1 MMETSCFGLLQ
12 YLQKLSDKEF
22 QRFKELLRKE
32 PKKFK
37 LKPISWTKIK
47 NTSKEDLVMQLN
59 KHYPEKVWN
68 IVLSLFV
75 QVNREDLSTMIQK
88 ERIDKYTKYK
98 KYMKNTFQHIWT
110 LETNT
115 HITDRSYHKTIE
127 LQYRALQ
134 GIFDRK
140 SKPITAVVSG
150 SRGEGKTIFLRKVV
164 LDWAAGNLLQNR
176 FRYVFFFS
184 VFTLNT
190 TTEFSLA
197 ELISSNLPES
207 SETLDDILSDPKRIL
222 FILEGFDY
230 LKFDLELR
238 TNLCNDCTKKLP
250 TEIVLSSLLQK
261 IMLQECSLLLELGD
275 SSLSKIIPLL
285 QYPREIMITGFP
297 EQTIEFYCVSHFNI
311 QRGREIFENLK
322 RINTLFTLCSNPL
335 MCWMICSSLKWQ
347 DESREVEKYY
357 GGTVGL
363 LYTLFMV
370 SAFKSTFARTQS
382 KHNSDQLKTLCTLAV
397 EGMWKQVYVFDSEDL
412 RRNGISETD
421 KAVWLRMNFFQNQ
434 GHNIVFYHHTL
445 QWYFAILF
453 YFLKQGKET
462 HHPIIGSLPQLLG
475 EIYSHKQNQWFQTQ
489 VLLFGMITEQVASL
503 LEPCFGFVSTEAV
516 RQEIIR
522 YIKSLSQQECNEK
535 LLRTRNLFFC
545 LLSNQEESFVTQV
558 MDLFEEIT
566 VDICNVDD
574 LSATQYCLQQASK
587 LKHLHLHIQKRV
599 FSEIHDSECGDLE
612 NFNVDKEIVA
622 THWPM
627 ICSYLHKLYV
637 LDLDSCH
644 FSRKAIQD
652 LCNSMSPS
660 PTVPLTHFKLQS
672 LWCSFMTNFGDGSL
686 FHTLLQLPH
695 LKYLNLYGTN
705 LSNHVV
711 EMLCSALRCST
722 CKVEELLL
730 GKCDISSEA
739 CGIIATS
746 LINSKVKHLSLVE
759 NPLKNKGVMSLCEVL
774 KDPNCVLESL
784 MLSYCCLT
792 FIACGSLYE
801 ALLSNKHLSLLDLE
815 SNFLEDTG
823 VNLLC
828 EALKDPNCTLEE
840 LWLSGCYLTP
850 ESCEEIYTVFTCNK
864 NLKTLKLGNNS
875 IQDAGVKQL
884 CEALCHPNCKLQC
897 LGLDMC
903 ELTSDCCEDLALAL
917 TTCNTLKSL
926 NLDWNLLEHSG
937 LEVLCD
943 ALNHKDCNLKMLGL
957 DKSLFPEKSQT
968 LLQAVEKENKNLNVV
983 HFPWIEEECQKRG
996 VRLVWN
1002 STN

>member
-1 MMETSCFGLLQ
+1 MMETSGFGLLQ
-12 YLQKLSDKEF
+12 YLQKLSDEEF
-22 QRFKELLRKE
+22 QRFKKLLRKE

-37 LKPISWTKIK
+37 VKPISWTKIK
-47 NTSKEDLVMQLN
+47 NTSKEDLVMHLN
-59 KHYPEKVWN
+59 KHYQEKVWN

-88 ERIDKYTKYK
+88 ERIDKQIKYK
-98 KYMKNTFQHIWT
+98 ENMKNTFQHIWT

-115 HITDRSYHKTIE
+115 HIPDSSYHRIIE

-134 GIFDRK
+134 DIFYWD
-140 SKPITAVVSG
+140 SEPITAVVSG
-150 SRGEGKTIFLRKVV
+150 PRGQGKTIFLRKVM

-176 FRYVFFFS
+176 FWYVFFFS
-184 VFTLNT
+184 VFAFNNT
-190 TTEFSLA
+190 TELSLA
-197 ELISSNLPES
+197 ELMSSNLPES
-207 SETLDDILSDPKRIL
+207 SGTLDDILSDPKRIL
-222 FILEGFDY
+222 FILDGFNY

-238 TNLCNDCTKKLP
+238 TNLSNDYRKKLP

-261 IMLQECSLLLELGD
+261 IMLPECSLLLELGNT
-275 SSLSKIIPLL
+275 SFRKITLLL
-285 QYPREIMITGFP
+285 QYPREIFITGFT
-297 EQTIEFYCVSHFNI
+297 EQTITFYCVSQFKNHRGI
-311 QRGREIFENLK
+311 QIFEKLK
-322 RINTLFTLCSNPL
+322 GIKLLFTLCSIPFW
-335 MCWMICSSLKWQ
+335 CWMICRSLKCQ
-347 DESREVEKYY
+347 YDSREVEKHY
-357 GGTVGL
+357 GETDGL
-363 LYTLFMV
+363 IYTLFMV
-370 SAFKSTFARTQS
+370 SAFKATYSRTTTR
-382 KHNSDQLKTLCTLAV
+382 KNRIRIKTLCTLAV

-434 GHNIVFYHHTL
+434 GNNTVFYHHSL

-453 YFLKQGKET
+453 YFLKQGKEK
-462 HHPIIGSLPQLLG
+462 HHPMIGSLPQLLG
-475 EIYSHKQNQWFQTQ
+475 EMYAHKQNQWFQAQ
-489 VLLFGMITEQVASL
+489 VLLFGMTTEKVASL
-503 LEPCFGFVSTEAV
+503 LEPCFGFVSTEEV
-516 RQEIIR
+516 RQEIIG

-535 LLRTRNLFFC
+535 LVSTGKLFSC
-545 LLSNQEESFVTQV
+545 LLDNNEERFVRQV

-566 VDICNVDD
+566 VDISNADD
-574 LSATQYCLQQASK
+574 LTVAQYSLQQASK
-587 LKHLHLHIQKRV
+587 LKHLRLHIQKKV
-599 FSEIHDSECGDLE
+599 FSEIRDPEDGDLE
-612 NFNVDKEIVA
+612 TFNFRKEIVA
-622 THWPM
+622 ITWPM
-627 ICSYLHKLYV
+627 ICSYLHKLHV

-672 LWCSFMTNFGDGSL
+672 LLCSFMTNFGDGSL
-686 FHTLLQLPH
+686 FRTLLQLPH
-695 LKYLNLYGTN
+695 LKHLNLYGTN

-711 EMLCSALRCST
+711 EMLCSALKCST
-722 CKVEELLL
+722 CKMEELLL

-739 CGIIATS
+739 CGIIATA
-746 LINSKVKHLSLVE
+746 LINSKVKHLSLVA
-759 NPLKNKGVMSLCEVL
+759 NPLKNKGVMSLCEML
-774 KDPNCVLESL
+774 KNPNCVLESL

-840 LWLSGCYLTP
+840 LWLSGCYLTS
-850 ESCEEIYTVFTCNK
+850 ECCEAISTIFTCNK
-864 NLKTLKLGNNS
+864 NLKTLKLGNNN
-875 IQDAGVKQL
+875 IQDIGVKQL
-884 CEALCHPNCKLQC
+884 CEALCHPNCNLQC

-903 ELTSDCCEDLALAL
+903 EFTSDCCEDLALAL

>member
-1 MMETSCFGLLQ
+1 MMETSGYGLLQ
-12 YLQKLSDKEF
+12 YVQKLSDEEF

-32 PKKFK
+32 TDKFK
-37 LKPISWTKIK
+37 LKPISWTKLE
-47 NTSKEDLVMQLN
+47 NTSKEDLVMLLN
-59 KHYPEKVWN
+59 THYPGKAWD

-75 QVNREDLSTMIQK
+75 QVNREDLSTMVQK
-88 ERIDKYTKYK
+88 ERIDKQMKYK
-98 KYMKNTFQHIWT
+98 QYTKNTFKHIWT
-110 LETNT
+110 LETN
-115 HITDRSYHKTIE
+115 IYMPDNRYHTIIESQYKT
-127 LQYRALQ
+127 LQD
-134 GIFDRK
+134 IFDCE
-140 SKPITAVVSG
+140 SEPVTAFVSG
-150 SRGEGKTIFLRKVV
+150 TRGKGKTVFLRKVM
-164 LDWAAGNLLQNR
+164 LDWAAGNLLQSR

-190 TTEFSLA
+190 TTELSLA
-197 ELISSNLPES
+197 ELISSKLPEY

-222 FILEGFDY
+222 FILDGFDY
-230 LKFDLELR
+230 LKFNLELR
-238 TNLCNDCTKKLP
+238 TNLCNDCRKKLP

-261 IMLQECSLLLELGD
+261 IMLPECSLLLELGNK
-275 SSLSKIIPLL
+275 SLSKITLLL
-285 QYPREIMITGFP
+285 QYPKEIIIPGFS
-297 EQTIEFYCVSHFNI
+297 EQTIKFYCMYHFGNH
-311 QRGREIFENLK
+311 RGEEIFEYLK
-322 RINTLFTLCSNPL
+322 SIEPLFTSCRIPFL
-335 MCWMICSSLKWQ
+335 CWMICRSLKWQ
-347 DESREVEKYY
+347 DESREVGPRY
-357 GGTVGL
+357 GDTEMAV
-363 LYTLFMV
+363 YTLFMV
-370 SAFKSTFARTQS
+370 NAFKATYARTQS
-382 KHNSDQLKTLCTLAV
+382 KHNRALLKTLCTLAL

-421 KAVWLRMNFFQNQ
+421 KAVWLRMNFFQHQ
-434 GHNIVFYHHTL
+434 GHNIVFYHHSL
-445 QWYFAILF
+445 QWYFATLF
-453 YFLKQGKET
+453 YFLKQDEDA
-462 HHPIIGSLPQLLG
+462 HHPVIGSLPQLLG
-475 EIYSHKQNQWFQTQ
+475 EMYAHKHNQWFQTRAF
-489 VLLFGMITEQVASL
+489 LFGMATEQVASL
-503 LEPCFGFVSTEAV
+503 LEPCFGFISTKEV

-535 LLRTRNLFFC
+535 LVHTGDLFFC
-545 LLSNQEESFVTQV
+545 LLDNQKERFVRQV

-566 VDICNVDD
+566 FDIGNTDD
-574 LSATQYCLQQASK
+574 LSLAQYNLERASK
-587 LKHLHLHIQKRV
+587 LKQLHLHIKKKV
-599 FSEIHDSECGDLE
+599 FSEMHDPEVCGFYLQ
-612 NFNVDKEIVA
+612 KEVLA
-622 THWPM
+622 GHWPM
-627 ICSYLHKLYV
+627 ICSYLHKLHV
-637 LDLDSCH
+637 LDLDSCN
-644 FSRKAIQD
+644 FGRNAIQD

-660 PTVPLTHFKLQS
+660 PTVPLTHFKLQT
-672 LWCSFMTNFGDGSL
+672 LLCSFMTNFGDGSL
-686 FHTLLQLPH
+686 FRTLLQLPY

-705 LSNHVV
+705 LCNHVV
-711 EMLCSALRCST
+711 EMLCSALKCST
-722 CKVEELLL
+722 CKVQELLL

-759 NPLKNKGVMSLCEVL
+759 NPLKNKGVMSLCEML

-815 SNFLEDTG
+815 SNFLEDSG

-840 LWLSGCYLTP
+840 LWLSGCYLTS
-850 ESCEEIYTVFTCNK
+850 ECCDAISTIFTCNK
-864 NLKTLKLGNNS
+864 NLKTLKLGNNN
-875 IQDAGVKQL
+875 IQDTGVKQL

-903 ELTSDCCEDLALAL
+903 EFTSDCCEDMALAL

-943 ALNHKDCNLKMLGL
+943 ALMHKDCKLKMLGL

-996 VRLVWN
+996 VRPVWN